1 MLENL
6 KLRNTEF
13 EVLGLG
19 EVMLRLSPTGKER
32 ISQSETFDKRAGG
45 SELNVVS
52 GISQLGLRT
61 GIITKLPDNEVGKFI
76 KNKIRYSGISDDY
89 IIYDNTSKKRLGIY
103 YYESGAYPRVPT
115 VVYDRA
121 GSSFS
126 TFQLEELPED
136 VFRSTKLF
144 HVSGITLALSES
156 VRENT
161 IAMMQHFK
169 ANGTMISFD
178 VNYRASL
185 WDEDTARGV
194 ITDLLDVIDILF
206 VSEETLRR
214 MFRQTGSIQDILK
227 KFSEKYPNIKVIAS
241 TMRKAISPTKHSFA
255 SIAYNCM
262 EQAFFSEPAYEDIEV
277 VDRIGSGDAYVAGA
291 LYGLLSSGTL
301 ESAVQFGNAMAAIKN
316 TIPGDMTACDYNDIV
331 RIIKA
336 HSKGQESE
344 MVR

>member
-1 MLENL
+1 MLSDL
-6 KLRNTEF
+6 KLRETEF
-13 EVLGLG
+13 DVLGLG

-89 IIYDNTSKKRLGIY
+89 IIYDSSGAKRLGIY

-121 GSSFS
+121 CSSF
-126 TFQLEELPED
+126 TNFNMEELPPE
-136 VFRSTKLF
+136 VFSAAKIF
-144 HVSGITLALSES
+144 HVSGITLALCENIRES
-156 VRENT
+156 A
-161 IAMMQHFK
+161 IQMIKKFK
-169 ANGTMISFD
+169 EAGAMISFD

-185 WDEDTARGV
+185 WDEDTARTT
-194 ITDLLDVIDILF
+194 INSILDYVDILF

-214 MFRQTGSIQDILK
+214 TFRQTGEIEAMIKNFAQSHKSL
-227 KFSEKYPNIKVIAS
+227 KVIAS
-241 TMRKAISPTKHSFA
+241 TMRKAISPTKHSFG
-255 SIAYNCM
+255 SIAYNC
-262 EQAFFSEPAYEDIEV
+262 ADGSFFTETPYNDIEV

-291 LYGLLSSGTL
+291 LFGLIYYNSIMN
-301 ESAVQFGNAMAAIKN
+301 AVQFGNAMAALKN
-316 TIPGDMTACDYNDIV
+316 TIPGDMTACDFNDIQRV
-331 RIIKA
+331 INS
-336 HSKGQESE
+336 HSNGQESE